1 MIFIRRKNIVNSR
14 VRTVDGRQISTL
26 GVECGVD
33 LTVSLKTELEFYFLF
48 CEAVDSGCNQC
59 DLTPI
64 IMSAIH
70 LVISPE

>member
-1 MIFIRRKNIVNSR
+1 M
-14 VRTVDGRQISTL
+14 
-26 GVECGVD
+26 D